1 MLKMKNN
8 KAFTL
13 IEMLTV
19 VLIVGILA
27 AVALPQYEKSV
38 ETSRASEAIS
48 MVRNIRDAQQIYYMS
63 NGKYSSRI
71 DDLDIHVPGESGGQI
86 SGSTRKNTKFFSY
99 GALVTDGSINHLAV
113 GNRLPLSSM
122 YSILAQ
128 EDGSLVCKYYTT
140 KGSKICE
147 NIGVEKLTG
156 PYYSIQ

>member
-1 MLKMKNN
+1 MKNN

-38 ETSRASEAIS
+38 ETTRASEAIS

-71 DDLDIHVPGESGGQI
+71 EDLDIHVPGESGGQI
-86 SGSTRKNTKFFSY
+86 SGSTRKNTKFF
-99 GALVTDGSINHLAV
+99 
-113 GNRLPLSSM
+113 
-122 YSILAQ
+122 
-128 EDGSLVCKYYTT
+128 
-140 KGSKICE
+140 
-147 NIGVEKLTG
+147 LTG
-156 PYYSIQ
+156 LW